1 MIEEKKYS
9 TRNTQIACFLATA
22 GLQLVGHTK
31 TTKGVFFEFTP
42 EDKAKELVTQ
52 YFADKARVN
61 PRELF
66 SWLDN
71 LRDLIFSTE
80 EEVKEND

>member
-1 MIEEKKYS
+1 MIEEKKYT

-31 TTKGVFFEFTP
+31 TKKGVFFEFTP
-42 EDKAKELVTQ
+42 DSKAQELVSQ
-52 YFADKARVN
+52 YFADQARVN

-66 SWLDN
+66 AWLDN

-80 EEVKEND
+80 VEVKGND